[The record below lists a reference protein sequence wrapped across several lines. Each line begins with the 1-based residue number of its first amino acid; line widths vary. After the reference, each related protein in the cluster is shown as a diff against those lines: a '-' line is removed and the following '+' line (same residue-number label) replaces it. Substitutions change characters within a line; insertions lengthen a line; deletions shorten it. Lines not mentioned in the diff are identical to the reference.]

1 MTLLQI
7 LDITTVVLAG
17 LLVGN
22 ELAIAAFVHP
32 ILYRL
37 EDKEHRAAA
46 SPIATVLGRVMPLWY
61 ALVFILIVGDAW
73 IKHVNGQN
81 GRLLIIAAALWAVTI
96 LFTITMLVPINSR
109 VASWSREK
117 YAKDWREDR
126 KRWDSLHRV
135 RVAVLTLALICVAAG
150 IVR

>member
-7 LDITTVVLAG
+7 LDIATLVLAG

-46 SPIATVLGRVMPLWY
+46 SPIARVLGRVMPLWY
-61 ALVFILIVGDAW
+61 ALVFMLIVADAW
-73 IKHVNGQN
+73 IRHGNGQS
-81 GRLLIIAAALWAVTI
+81 GRLLILAAALWAVTI

-109 VASWSREK
+109 VASWSREN
-117 YAKDWREDR
+117 YAKNWREDR

-135 RVAVLTLALICVAAG
+135 RVAVLTLALICLAAG
-150 IVR
+150 IIQ